1 MARAFDEQ
9 ELMDRVDNDLSFLAD
24 TVQMLESDG
33 RALMAE
39 LKTALA
45 AGDAPAIGGK
55 AHALK
60 GMISNFCAPATQA
73 LALEVER
80 AGKAGDC
87 ATAAA
92 AAARLE
98 PHLEALI
105 TELSSFI
112 KARI

>member
-60 GMISNFCAPATQA
+60 GSRWKWSVP
-73 LALEVER
+73 ER
-80 AGKAGDC
+80 PEI
-87 ATAAA
+87 
-92 AAARLE
+92 ARR
-98 PHLEALI
+98 PPRRRPG
-105 TELSSFI
+105 SSPTW
-112 KARI
+112 KRSSLN